1 VRAPFLECPGYSGQ
15 KKADRTV
22 PWNDP
27 AGKWF
32 PVGLVAALVAGL
44 AFVTAQ
50 SITLV
55 AGLAFIAELAGR
67 IAGSY
72 TFFQFFD
79 LQLDF
84 LFHWIWSF
92 VSRYRN
98 RPAETHSVVEVRF
111 VPVQIY
117 KHSRGGLGN

>member
-1 VRAPFLECPGYSGQ
+1 MRFLQAHAQCGN
-15 KKADRTV
+15 KKTDRTIQ
-22 PWNDP
+22 WNDP

-44 AFVTAQ
+44 AFVTTQ

-67 IAGSY
+67 VAGSY

-92 VSRYRN
+92 VFRVSN
-98 RPAETHSVVEVRF
+98 
-111 VPVQIY
+111 
-117 KHSRGGLGN
+117 